1 MKCSV
6 TCQDIFVGYKFGA
19 TMKLNERP
27 AATTKLVG
35 GRLCLDFVN
44 AVGGRR
50 PDAPTKKELAE
61 ARLVREDRLNDYGDL
76 LAWSQHVGL
85 LTEGEARK
93 LFRESRQRQAEAASV
108 FARAIAL
115 REAIYRIFKAL
126 LNKSLPRQ
134 SDLERLN
141 QELTMA
147 YGRVRL
153 AAGEENFVWEWTDV
167 KNSLDRM
174 LWLIADSA
182 AEFLTTGD
190 LTRLRECSGE
200 DCGWLFEDTSK
211 NRSRQ
216 WCDMRDCG
224 NLAKVRRFRTR
235 LHANAP

>member
-1 MKCSV
+1 MIQS
-6 TCQDIFVGYKFGA
+6 
-19 TMKLNERP
+19 
-27 AATTKLVG
+27 
-35 GRLCLDFVN
+35 
-44 AVGGRR
+44 
-50 PDAPTKKELAE
+50 APC
-61 ARLVREDRLNDYGDL
+61 DYGDL

-85 LTEGEARK
+85 LTEGETQK
-93 LFRESRQRQAEAASV
+93 LLRESRQQQVEATSV

-134 SDLERLN
+134 SDLEQLN

-153 AAGEENFVWEWTDV
+153 AAGEENFVWEWTDT
-167 KNSLDRM
+167 KNALDRM
-174 LWLIADSA
+174 LWQIADSA
-182 AEFLTTGD
+182 AEFLTAGD
-190 LTRLRECSGE
+190 LTRLRECGGE

-235 LHANAP
+235 SRSV

>member
-1 MKCSV
+1 MNLS
-6 TCQDIFVGYKFGA
+6 
-19 TMKLNERP
+19 ERP
-27 AATTKLVG
+27 AATTKLIG

-50 PDAPTKKELAE
+50 PVLSSKKENAE
-61 ARLVREDRLNDYGDL
+61 ADLIRDDKLNDYDDL

-85 LTEGEARK
+85 LTEGEMLK
-93 LFRESRQRQAEAASV
+93 LFRESRQRQAEAAAV

-115 REAIYRIFKAL
+115 REAIYRICKAI
-126 LNKSLPRQ
+126 LNKTLSRPA
-134 SDLERLN
+134 DLERLN
-141 QELTMA
+141 QELA
-147 YGRVRL
+147 IAHGRVRL
-153 AAGEENFVWEWTDV
+153 TAGEENFVWEWTGT
-167 KNSLDRM
+167 KSALDQM
-174 LWLIADSA
+174 LWRIADSA

-190 LTRLRECSGE
+190 LSRLRECSGE

-235 LHANAP
+235 SHPTAG

>member
-1 MKCSV
+1 
-6 TCQDIFVGYKFGA
+6 
-19 TMKLNERP
+19 MKLKERP
-27 AATTKLVG
+27 AAAIKLIG

-44 AVGGRR
+44 AVGGRGPASPSEKR
-50 PDAPTKKELAE
+50 NKEDYS
-61 ARLVREDRLNDYGDL
+61 VREDKLNDYGDL

-85 LTEGEARK
+85 LTEGEIQK
-93 LFRESRQRQAEAASV
+93 LFREGRQQPAEAAPV
-108 FARAIAL
+108 FARAIEL
-115 REAIYRIFKAL
+115 REAIYRLCKAI
-126 LNKSLPRQ
+126 LNNSLPRQ
-134 SDLERLN
+134 SDLMLLN
-141 QELTMA
+141 QELTIA
-147 YGRVRL
+147 HSRVRL
-153 AAGEENFVWEWTDV
+153 AVGKENFVWEWTDI

-235 LHANAP
+235 SRADAL

>member
-1 MKCSV
+1 
-6 TCQDIFVGYKFGA
+6 
-19 TMKLNERP
+19 MKLKERP
-27 AATTKLVG
+27 AAAIKLVG

-44 AVGGRR
+44 AIGGRR
-50 PDAPTKKELAE
+50 PASPSEKGDKEDYS
-61 ARLVREDRLNDYGDL
+61 VREDKLTDYGDL
-76 LAWSQHVGL
+76 LAWSQHAGL

-93 LFRESRQRQAEAASV
+93 LFRESWQRQTEAASV
-108 FARAIAL
+108 FARAIEL

-153 AAGEENFVWEWTDV
+153 AAGEENFVWEWTDT

-174 LWLIADSA
+174 HWLIADSA
-182 AEFLTTGD
+182 AEFLTSGD

-235 LHANAP
+235 LHADAP

>member
-1 MKCSV
+1 
-6 TCQDIFVGYKFGA
+6 
-19 TMKLNERP
+19 MKLNERP
-27 AATTKLVG
+27 AAMIKLVG

-44 AVGGRR
+44 SVGGRR
-50 PDAPTKKELAE
+50 LALPSE
-61 ARLVREDRLNDYGDL
+61 KGSAVREDKLNDYGDL

-85 LTEGEARK
+85 LTEGEMQK
-93 LFRESRQRQAEAASV
+93 LLRESRQQAEAAAV
-108 FARAIAL
+108 FARAMEL
-115 REAIYRIFKAL
+115 REAIYRICKAL

-141 QELTMA
+141 QELIMA

-153 AAGEENFVWEWTDV
+153 AAREDNFVWEWMDT

-190 LTRLRECSGE
+190 LTRLRECGGE

-235 LHANAP
+235 SRRV

>member
-1 MKCSV
+1 
-6 TCQDIFVGYKFGA
+6 
-19 TMKLNERP
+19 MKLSKSP
-27 AATTKLVG
+27 AATVKLIG

-44 AVGGRR
+44 SVGGRR
-50 PDAPTKKELAE
+50 PALPSKKGDEE
-61 ARLVREDRLNDYGDL
+61 AYLVREDKLNDYGDL
-76 LAWSQHVGL
+76 LAWSQHTGL
-85 LTEGEARK
+85 LTEGEAQK
-93 LFRESRQRQAEAASV
+93 LFRESQQRQTEAKPV
-108 FARAIAL
+108 FARAIEL

-134 SDLERLN
+134 PDLERLN

-153 AAGEENFVWEWTDV
+153 ATGEENFVWEWTDT

-190 LTRLRECSGE
+190 LTRLRECGGE

-211 NRSRQ
+211 NRAAS
-216 WCDMRDCG
+216 
-224 NLAKVRRFRTR
+224 APV
-235 LHANAP
+235 HAQTPFNSESSFWV

>member
-1 MKCSV
+1 
-6 TCQDIFVGYKFGA
+6 
-19 TMKLNERP
+19 MKLSESP
-27 AATTKLVG
+27 AATVKLIG

-44 AVGGRR
+44 SVGGRR
-50 PDAPTKKELAE
+50 PALPSKKGDEGAY
-61 ARLVREDRLNDYGDL
+61 LVREDKLNDYSDL
-76 LAWSQHVGL
+76 LAWSRHTGL
-85 LTEGEARK
+85 LTEGEVQK
-93 LFRESRQRQAEAASV
+93 LIRESRQRRAEAAPV

-115 REAIYRIFKAL
+115 REAMYRIFKAA
-126 LNKSLPRQ
+126 LNRTLPRQ
-134 SDLERLN
+134 SDLEQLN

-153 AAGEENFVWEWTDV
+153 ATGEENFVWEWTDT

-174 LWLIADSA
+174 HWLIADSA
-182 AEFLTTGD
+182 AEFLATGD

-235 LHANAP
+235 LHGDAT